1 MHYRSYLLRL
11 WFTKTEGQRNWR
23 ISLQDT
29 ETNQHNNFTN
39 LEELVVY
46 LQNDINNGPAV
57 DKAEGKSDPG
67 ENN

>member
-29 ETNQHNNFTN
+29 ETDQHKNFTN